1 MRRSRLLPGQT
12 ASSGCPRSITGP
24 RVIDVNARH
33 SEREVGVVVGLRLG
47 AWRPLRT
54 QLGSTDQ
61 PTRPLGDVLPVPEG
75 QPLAPYGR
83 PAVNA
88 HQDVQAVG
96 IDQRESGEIDDESDR
111 VDRSRV
117 KLALEPGCSRSV
129 KRAGQPDDR
138 HASPTRPAH
147 DQGVTS

>member
-1 MRRSRLLPGQT
+1 MRRSRLLPGRT

-33 SEREVGVVVGLRLG
+33 SERKVGIVVAQPLG

-54 QLGSTDQ
+54 QLDSTDQ

-75 QPLAPYGR
+75 QPLTPFGR
-83 PAVNA
+83 AAVEA
-88 HQDVQAVG
+88 HEGVEAGG
-96 IDQRESGEIDDESDR
+96 IDQLKSGEIDDEPDR

-117 KLALEPGCSRSV
+117 KLALEHGCGRSV
-129 KRAGQPDDR
+129 
-138 HASPTRPAH
+138 
-147 DQGVTS
+147 